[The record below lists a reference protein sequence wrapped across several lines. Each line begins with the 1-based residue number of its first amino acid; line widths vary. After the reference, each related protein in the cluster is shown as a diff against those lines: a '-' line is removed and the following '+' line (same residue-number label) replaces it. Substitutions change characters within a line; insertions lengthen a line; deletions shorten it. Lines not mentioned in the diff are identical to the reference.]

1 LKASKV
7 NGSQLKTLIQKQKL
21 LDIISAIIAKRLG
34 CQLIQRKASSKDAKV
49 ARDTFMPLISGK
61 INTKM
66 IAEKRRH

>member
-1 LKASKV
+1 MKASKV

-21 LDIISAIIAKRLG
+21 LDIISAITAKRLG
-34 CQLIQRKASSKDAKV
+34 CQLIQRKASNKVAKV